1 MTQYGP
7 SAFRRAMQARAG
19 REQQARQH
27 AVWRLLAALKR
38 VDAATRHV
46 KSGNKL
52 IRADLWRELLAAAE
66 ALRGQR

>member
-1 MTQYGP
+1 MTIYGP
-7 SAFRRAMQARAG
+7 SSFRKAMEA
-19 REQQARQH
+19 REQQDRRH
-27 AVWRLLAALKR
+27 VVGRLLAALKR